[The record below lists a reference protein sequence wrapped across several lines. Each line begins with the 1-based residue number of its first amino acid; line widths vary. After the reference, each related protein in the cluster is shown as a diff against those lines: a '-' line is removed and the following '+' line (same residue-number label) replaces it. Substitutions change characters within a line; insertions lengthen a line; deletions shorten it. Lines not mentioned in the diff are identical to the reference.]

1 MLSSAATLAFGFS
14 SGWMLAWLAAAAVP
28 LLLHLWNRRN
38 HRETRWAAME
48 YLLAALSKS
57 SRRMRIE
64 HWLLLAVRTVLVVLV
79 VTAVAGPYLQKAIG
93 NFAPGQP
100 AHKVLVIDGSYS
112 MAYQPAEKSRFERA
126 RQLAIQ
132 MVEESSQGDAFSVV
146 LMSAPPRVI
155 IGEPSLD
162 TQAVKDEL
170 QSLNLIHGGAD
181 LSRTLDEA
189 QRIVQQAVEQNPRL
203 VRREVYF
210 FTDLGRTTWEAAEES
225 AAAQIAGQASELGQ
239 LASLAVIDLG
249 QAEAENAAV
258 SSLRVLE
265 PYVTVTKEMNVEAT
279 IKNFGQQPFDGTVH
293 FLFDGQP
300 VQQQRVEI
308 SPGQQNTVLF
318 RHQSATAGNHTIE
331 ARLQNDDL
339 SVDNHRWASID
350 VKQALRVLCVN
361 GNAAT
366 GGFRGETDYLVVALQ
381 PDTGSAAQA
390 AIRPEVITESRLSEI
405 TLDAYDCV
413 ILSNVGQ
420 FTAEEAKILE
430 SYCKR
435 GGGLIF
441 FLGDRVLPERY
452 NEVVG
457 PASKTQLL
465 AAAIE
470 EPYSGSDLR
479 FDPLD
484 FRHPIVKPFE
494 GNPRAGLLLEQVF
507 KYWRLRLP
515 KESSGQLA
523 LAFEGSGDPGIID
536 QVLHNGRSI
545 VVAFP
550 ASLASVD
557 PVTQEPWTVMPK
569 LPAFVPLVQ
578 ELVAHAVRLRMGEQ
592 NFMVGE
598 ALQARYS
605 GLEQTISLRTP
616 SGVAQQVRSTSE
628 GGLSRWTYNDTAQS
642 GLYHAQRA
650 DQRTA
655 LAVNVDTGESDL
667 SKLDA
672 ADLPE
677 AFHALANWQDTAEM
691 PPAEIGLSQTVHKW
705 FLYVVLGLLFVES
718 SLAWFFGFR
727 AS

>member
-1 MLSSAATLAFGFS
+1 MFSSAATFAFGFS
-14 SGWMLAWLAAAAVP
+14 SGWMLVWLAAAAVP

-48 YLLAALSKS
+48 YLLAAMSKS
-57 SRRMRIE
+57 SRRMRVE
-64 HWLLLAVRTVLVVLV
+64 NWLLLAIRTALVVLV
-79 VTAVAGPYLQKAIG
+79 VIAVAGPYLQKAIG

-162 TQAVKDEL
+162 TQAVKGEL
-170 QSLNLIHGGAD
+170 QSLNVVHAGAD
-181 LSRTLDEA
+181 LSRTLDEVR
-189 QRIVQQAVEQNPRL
+189 RIVHEGVEQSRRL

-210 FTDLGRTTWEAAEES
+210 FTDLGTTTWDTSEETAE
-225 AAAQIAGQASELGQ
+225 AQIAAQAGELAQ

-249 QAEAENAAV
+249 QADAENAAIT
-258 SSLRVLE
+258 SLRVLE
-265 PYVTVTKEMNVEAT
+265 PYVTVAKHINVET
-279 IKNFGQQPFDGTVH
+279 TVKNFGQQPFQGIVQLLMDAE
-293 FLFDGQP
+293 P
-300 VQQQRVEI
+300 VEQQRVEL
-308 SPGQQNTVLF
+308 SPGQQSTVVF
-318 RHQSATAGNHTIE
+318 RHQTGVAGNHTLE
-331 ARLQNDDL
+331 VRLQDDAL
-339 SVDNHRWASID
+339 RIDNHRWVSID
-350 VKQALRVLCVN
+350 VKQALRVLCIN
-361 GNAAT
+361 GNAAM

-381 PDTGSAAQA
+381 PDTSAAGQG

-413 ILSNVGQ
+413 ILSNIGQ

-430 SYCKR
+430 GYCKR

-452 NEVVG
+452 NEVLG
-457 PASKTQLL
+457 PASKTALI
-465 AAAIE
+465 AVNVE
-470 EPYSGSDLR
+470 EPYSGTELR

-484 FRHPIVKPFE
+484 FRHPIIKPFE

-507 KYWRLRLP
+507 KYWRLQLP
-515 KESSGQLA
+515 KDSDGQFA
-523 LAFEGSGDPGIID
+523 LAFEGSGDPAIVE
-536 QVLHNGRSI
+536 QVLHDGRSI

-557 PVTQEPWTVMPK
+557 PRTQEPWTVMPK

-578 ELVAHAVRLRMGEQ
+578 ELVAHAVRPRMGEK
-592 NFMVGE
+592 NFTVGE
-598 ALQARYS
+598 ALQSRYA
-605 GLEQTISLRTP
+605 GLEQIISLRTP
-616 SGVAQQVRSTSE
+616 DGSTQQVHSTTE
-628 GGLSRWTYNDTAQS
+628 GGSTRWTYNDTRQS
-642 GLYHAQRA
+642 GLYQTQRA

-655 LAVNVDTGESDL
+655 LAVNIDTRESDL
-667 SKLDA
+667 SKIDM
-672 ADLPE
+672 ADLPD
-677 AFHALANWQDTAEM
+677 AFHALANWQDSADA
-691 PPAEIGLSQTVHKW
+691 PPAEIGLSHTVHKW
-705 FLYVVLGLLFVES
+705 FLYAVLGLLLIES
-718 SLAWFFGFR
+718 LSAWFFGFR